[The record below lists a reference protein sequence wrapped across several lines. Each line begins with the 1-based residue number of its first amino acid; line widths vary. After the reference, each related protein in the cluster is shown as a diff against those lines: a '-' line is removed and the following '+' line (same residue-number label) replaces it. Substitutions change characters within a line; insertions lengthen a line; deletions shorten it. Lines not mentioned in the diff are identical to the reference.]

1 MKKCLKCGFESQE
14 GNFCPKCGN
23 GFVEVS
29 EQPATEQTSF
39 EQPVAEPTV
48 DMQQMPVMPAWEP
61 EENVTVGEWM
71 ITLLLTAI
79 PCVNLIMLLVWA
91 FGGGAKKSKSNWA
104 KATLIFML
112 ISLAISL
119 ILGIIMGLAGVS
131 MVNQMYY

>member
-1 MKKCLKCGFESQE
+1 MKKCMNCGFESQE

-29 EQPATEQTSF
+29 EQPVA
-39 EQPVAEPTV
+39 EQPHLEQSVTEPNTGIY
-48 DMQQMPVMPAWEP
+48 QAPPVPSDD
-61 EENVTVGEWM
+61 NVTVGEWM
-71 ITLLLTAI
+71 ISLLLTAI

-104 KATLIFML
+104 KASLIFVL

-119 ILGIIMGLAGVS
+119 IFGIIMGIAGVGI
-131 MVNQMYY
+131 VNQMYY